1 MDRTQYI
8 EIRKQLDLRHKQWA
22 LTQHLLQNALLASLV
37 AAVWLRAPRPVALF
51 VAIPAVAI
59 FIFRHF
65 SMMHEAVHR
74 VASSNSRANQTMG
87 IFAGAV
93 CLLPFEPW
101 KRSHLEHHTW
111 SGNIEKDPV
120 MAIINAFPKM
130 NPRLQTSLSRLWML
144 WFPMLACLQY
154 IVFWWLASKIFLKKP
169 KSPQVLVSLAAPI
182 LFWAIVFTSC
192 GTSFSLGVLLPALLL
207 YFVAV
212 EVVNF
217 PHHLQLPQHG
227 GDTKF
232 RLWDQH
238 QTARSCVYPHWLARF
253 VVLNFN
259 YHIEHHMYPDVPWYH
274 LEKLHLKVKS
284 ALTDSYNTDDQFAWI
299 VANKSKPLGQVLRS
313 ANPSDHN
320 IDKKVA

>member
-1 MDRTQYI
+1 MDRTVYL
-8 EIRKQLDLRHKQWA
+8 EIRKQLDLDHKQWA
-22 LTQHLLQNALLASLV
+22 LTQHIFQNVLLV
-37 AAVWLRAPRPVALF
+37 AVALSAWF
-51 VAIPAVAI
+51 LLPPPLAHVIAIPTIAI
-59 FIFRHF
+59 IIFRHF

-74 VASSNSRANQTMG
+74 VASSNQKINQLVG
-87 IFAGAV
+87 VFAGAV

-101 KRSHLEHHTW
+101 KRSHIEHHAW

-120 MAIINAFPKM
+120 MAIITAFPKM
-130 NPRLQTSLSRLWML
+130 KPRLQQTLSRFWML

-169 KSPQVLVSLAAPI
+169 KSTEVLLSLMAP
-182 LFWAIVFTSC
+182 LFLWATLFTFA
-192 GTSFSLGVLLPALLL
+192 GTPFGFGVLLPALFL

-227 GDTKF
+227 GETKF
-232 RLWDQH
+232 RIWDQH
-238 QTARSCVYPHWLARF
+238 QTARSCVYPRWLAQF

-274 LEKLHLKVKS
+274 LEKLHIKVKS
-284 ALTDSYNTDDQFAWI
+284 ALGNSYNTDTQFAWI
-299 VANKSKPLGQVLRS
+299 LANKPKPLAQVLKS
-313 ANPSDHN
+313 AEVSDNN
-320 IDKKVA
+320 IDKKTA